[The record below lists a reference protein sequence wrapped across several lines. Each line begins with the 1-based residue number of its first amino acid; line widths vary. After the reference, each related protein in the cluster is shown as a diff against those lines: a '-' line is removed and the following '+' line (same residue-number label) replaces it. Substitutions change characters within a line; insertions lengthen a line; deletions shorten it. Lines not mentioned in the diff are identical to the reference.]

1 MKVINLTN
9 LTKKEKELA
18 LGEPEILKKYD
29 HLNMVKYI
37 KDFQTSCKG
46 FEYLCIVME
55 FIEGKTLRQ
64 LVEEYKQDGKRLK
77 IETIFGF
84 FV

>member
-29 HLNMVKYI
+29 HQNMVKYI
-37 KDFQTSCKG
+37 KDFQTSC
-46 FEYLCIVME
+46 
-55 FIEGKTLRQ
+55 
-64 LVEEYKQDGKRLK
+64 
-77 IETIFGF
+77 
-84 FV
+84 